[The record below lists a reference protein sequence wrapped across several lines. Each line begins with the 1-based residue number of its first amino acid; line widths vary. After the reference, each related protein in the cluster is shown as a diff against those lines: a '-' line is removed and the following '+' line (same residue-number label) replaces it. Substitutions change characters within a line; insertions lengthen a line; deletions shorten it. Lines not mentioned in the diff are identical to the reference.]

1 VFTEKMDIF
10 SHLVKKIGC
19 KSLADIFSKFLA
31 VYNPEKED
39 VKENYIE

>member
-1 VFTEKMDIF
+1 MDIF